1 MSRVRTRP
9 TRDDT
14 REKLFEAAARV
25 FEEQGISAASI
36 EAIAAAAG
44 FTRGAFYSNFDS
56 KDELIVA
63 MLEDHVEQTIRRN
76 LDLLAKHKDLQDFI
90 AAFRNMDRAR
100 QDPLGRAPL
109 LHMEMILFVA
119 RAEKRRPELAKRLR
133 ARRQM
138 LTEIVSIISKHGGKN
153 FAKPEWVASILLA
166 LEDGF
171 RLHRLIDPETTP
183 ADSFLRA
190 LNDLQQAIGETFD
203 VK

>member
-14 REKLFEAAARV
+14 CEKLFEAAARV
-25 FEEQGISAASI
+25 FEDQGIGGASI

-44 FTRGAFYSNFDS
+44 FTRGAFYSNFKS
-56 KDELIVA
+56 KDELIIA
-63 MLEDHVEQTIRRN
+63 MLEDHVAQSIRRN
-76 LDLLAKHKDLQDFI
+76 FDLLARHKNPADFI
-90 AAFRNMDRAR
+90 DALRNVDRSQ
-100 QDPLGRAPL
+100 QDPLGRSPL

-133 ARRQM
+133 ARRK
-138 LTEIVSIISKHGGKN
+138 LVSDIVETSLKSSGRPAALNPAWTAAI
-153 FAKPEWVASILLA
+153 VLA

-183 ADSFLRA
+183 ADGFLRA
-190 LNDLQQAIGETFD
+190 ISDLRRAMGIIATS
-203 VK
+203 

>member
-14 REKLFEAAARV
+14 CEKLFEAAAHV
-25 FEEQGISAASI
+25 FEEQGIGGASI

-44 FTRGAFYSNFDS
+44 FTRGAFYSNFAS
-56 KDELIVA
+56 KDELIIA
-63 MLEDHVEQTIRRN
+63 MLEDHVEQSIRRS
-76 LDLLAKHKDLQDFI
+76 LELLARHTSLADFI
-90 AAFRNMDRAR
+90 EALKTTDRSQ
-100 QDPLGRAPL
+100 QDPLARSPL
-109 LHMEMILFVA
+109 LHIEMILYVA

-133 ARRQM
+133 ARRQ
-138 LTEIVSIISKHGGKN
+138 LVADIVETTLKSSGRT
-153 FAKPEWVASILLA
+153 ASANPAWTAAIVLA

-190 LNDLQQAIGETFD
+190 IGDLQRAIGATSS
-203 VK
+203 

>member
-14 REKLFEAAARV
+14 REKLFEASARV
-25 FEEQGISAASI
+25 FEEQGIGGASI

-44 FTRGAFYSNFDS
+44 FTRGAFYSNFKS
-56 KDELIVA
+56 KDELIIA
-63 MLEDHVEQTIRRN
+63 MLEDHVEQSILRIR
-76 LDLLAKHKDLQDFI
+76 DLLERHKNLADFI
-90 AAFRNMDRAR
+90 EALKTMGRSQ
-100 QDPLGRAPL
+100 QDPLGRSPL

-133 ARRQM
+133 ARRK
-138 LTEIVSIISKHGGKN
+138 LVADIIETTAKN
-153 FAKPEWVASILLA
+153 SGRTTILNPAWAGALVLA

-183 ADSFLRA
+183 SDSFFRA
-190 LNDLQQAIGETFD
+190 IGDLQRTMGISSA
-203 VK
+203 

>member
-25 FEEQGISAASI
+25 FEELGIGGASI

-44 FTRGAFYSNFDS
+44 FTRGAFYSNFKS
-56 KDELIVA
+56 RDELIIA
-63 MLEDHVEQTIRRN
+63 MLEDHVEQSIRRTH
-76 LDLLAKHKDLQDFI
+76 DLLARHKSLADFI
-90 AAFRNMDRAR
+90 DALKTMDRSQ
-100 QDPLGRAPL
+100 QDPLGRSPL

-133 ARRQM
+133 ARRK
-138 LTEIVSIISKHGGKN
+138 LITDILETTAKN
-153 FAKPEWVASILLA
+153 SGPNTILNPTWAASVVLA

-183 ADSFLRA
+183 AESFLRA
-190 LNDLQQAIGETFD
+190 ITDLQRAMGISST
-203 VK
+203 

>member
-9 TRDDT
+9 TRDAT
-14 REKLFEAAARV
+14 RDKLFEAAASV
-25 FEEQGISAASI
+25 FEEQGINAASI
-36 EAIAAAAG
+36 EKIAAAAG
-44 FTRGAFYSNFDS
+44 FTRGAFYSNFAS

-76 LDLLAKHKDLQDFI
+76 LDLLAKHQDLQDFI
-90 AAFRNMDRAR
+90 AAFKNMDRTR
-100 QDPLGRAPL
+100 QDPLGRSPL

-138 LTEIVSIISKHGGKN
+138 LTEIVTIISKHSGKN
-153 FAKPEWVASILLA
+153 FKRPEWVAAILLA

-183 ADSFLRA
+183 SDSFLRA
-190 LNDLQQAIGETFD
+190 FNDLQDAIGDAFD
-203 VK
+203 VR

>member
-14 REKLFEAAARV
+14 CEKLFEAAARV
-25 FEEQGISAASI
+25 FEEQGIGGASI

-44 FTRGAFYSNFDS
+44 FTRGAFYSNFKS
-56 KDELIVA
+56 KDELVIA
-63 MLEDHVEQTIRRN
+63 MIEEHVDQSIRRMHE
-76 LDLLAKHKDLQDFI
+76 LLAEHKTLPDFI
-90 AAFRNMDRAR
+90 NALRNMDRSK
-100 QDPLGRAPL
+100 QDPLGRSPL

-133 ARRQM
+133 ARRKRIAD
-138 LTEIVSIISKHGGKN
+138 IVETTSKNGGKSPILDPAWTGA
-153 FAKPEWVASILLA
+153 FLLA
-166 LEDGF
+166 MEDGF

-190 LNDLQQAIGETFD
+190 ITDLRRRTGLASG
-203 VK
+203 

>member
-14 REKLFEAAARV
+14 CEKLFEAAARV
-25 FEEQGISAASI
+25 FEEQGIGGASI
-36 EAIAAAAG
+36 EAVAAAAG
-44 FTRGAFYSNFDS
+44 FTRGAFYSNFKS
-56 KDELIVA
+56 KDELIIA
-63 MLEDHVEQTIRRN
+63 MLEDHVEQSILRIR
-76 LDLLAKHKDLQDFI
+76 DLLARHKHL
-90 AAFRNMDRAR
+90 AAFIEALKTMGRSQ
-100 QDPLGRAPL
+100 QDPLGRSPL

-133 ARRQM
+133 ARRK
-138 LTEIVSIISKHGGKN
+138 LVADIIEATLKSS
-153 FAKPEWVASILLA
+153 AKGNTLNPPWMASVVLA

-190 LNDLQQAIGETFD
+190 ITDLRRRTGLSPN
-203 VK
+203 

>member
-1 MSRVRTRP
+1 MSRVRIRP

-25 FEEQGISAASI
+25 FEDQGIGGASI

-44 FTRGAFYSNFDS
+44 FTRGAFYSNFKS
-56 KDELIVA
+56 KDELIIA
-63 MLEDHVEQTIRRN
+63 MLEDHVEQSILRIRN
-76 LDLLAKHKDLQDFI
+76 LLERHKNLADFI
-90 AAFRNMDRAR
+90 EALKTMGRSQ
-100 QDPLGRAPL
+100 QDPLGRSPL

-133 ARRQM
+133 ARRK
-138 LTEIVSIISKHGGKN
+138 LVTDIIETTARNSGRT
-153 FAKPEWVASILLA
+153 VILNPAWAGALVLA

-183 ADSFLRA
+183 PDSFFRA
-190 LNDLQQAIGETFD
+190 IGDLQRAMGISST
-203 VK
+203 